1 MNRIVRIGV
10 ILHVVVILL
19 TLHSSAW
26 SQTLEEI
33 GEAACRFYDRV
44 ESDRDSGA
52 CPTDACDRNVIK
64 PQRLCEWRIPNVIA
78 HCAVGNE
85 RQARVQL
92 EQAYRPARN
101 LIDQML
107 THCRHGLAPCTSI
120 ASYIGYTTVGFLL
133 QDYPACSL
141 DQTCIR
147 NALWNFADFHVLP
160 TPLGDNDSDLIGA
173 MRRTLNQPSVC
184 N

>member
-1 MNRIVRIGV
+1 MNRIVRIGTV
-10 ILHVVVILL
+10 LCIAVVLL
-19 TLHSSAW
+19 SLHSPAW
-26 SQTLEEI
+26 SQSLEEI

-64 PQRLCEWRIPNVIA
+64 PQRLCEWRIPNVIEF
-78 HCAVGNE
+78 CAMGNE
-85 RQARVQL
+85 RQARVHL

-107 THCRHGLAPCTSI
+107 THCRHGLAPCTLI
-120 ASYIGYTTVGFLL
+120 ASYIGYTAVGFLL
-133 QDYPACSL
+133 QDHPNCVT

-147 NALWNFADFHVLP
+147 NDLWDFANTHELP
-160 TPLGDNDSDLIGA
+160 TPLGANDSDLVGA
-173 MRRTLNQPSVC
+173 MRRTLDQPNVC
-184 N
+184 D